1 MLDWALRGH
10 RAHQAENWGKV
21 CHLTIPNTLL
31 ALGSVARGVAEAAW
45 KGFYAPMVREA
56 GVKAG
61 EGGERKEGPEPSCCG
76 GKENR
81 TDGLDLYTF
90 PVTA

>member
-45 KGFYAPMVREA
+45 KGFYAPMV
-56 GVKAG
+56 
-61 EGGERKEGPEPSCCG
+61 P
-76 GKENR
+76 
-81 TDGLDLYTF
+81 
-90 PVTA
+90 